1 MRNICTTKSNK
12 KLNNNLGYY
21 NSEHIRFF
29 EFDAKQSIY
38 KMYYASN
45 KSIDTFIFN
54 SSQMNQEI
62 IDFITQLGD
71 GLKIIIY
78 HDDNSE
84 INLNDKVH
92 HIVDYNIDLDG
103 QKLPQFII
111 NNKIY
116 NNISSAFNKTYDM
129 VYFLDQDMTIR
140 EGLSQLLYP
149 NWKSQIR
156 LFNGEKIQHYQNVG
170 SINEQER
177 KNILLE
183 SKTLLCSNEDYVCE
197 AMMCG
202 CHVADISSDNPDI
215 VFNNVNN
222 PIMPENL
229 QFTTYAKII
238 EEFIL

>member
-29 EFDAKQSIY
+29 EFDNKQSIY
-38 KMYYASN
+38 KMYYSSN
-45 KSIDTFIFN
+45 KSIDTFIIN

-62 IDFITQLGD
+62 IDFINQLGD
-71 GLKIIIY
+71 SLKVIIY
-78 HDDNSE
+78 HDDVTP
-84 INLNDKVH
+84 INFGNKVQ
-92 HIVDYNIDLDG
+92 HIVDHHLDLDG

-111 NNKIY
+111 NDKIY
-116 NNISSAFNKTYDM
+116 NDLPSTFTKNYDM
-129 VYFLDQDMTIR
+129 VYFLDQDTSIT

-149 NWKSQIR
+149 NGKSQIR

-170 SINEQER
+170 YINERER

-183 SKTLLCSNEDYVCE
+183 SKTLLFSNEDYVCE
-197 AMMCG
+197 AVMCG
-202 CHVADISSDNPDI
+202 CSVADISSNNPDI
-215 VFNNVNN
+215 VFNNVSS
-222 PIMPENL
+222 PTTPENI

>member
-45 KSIDTFIFN
+45 KSIDTFIIN
-54 SSQMNQEI
+54 SSQMNPEI

-71 GLKIIIY
+71 SLKIIIY
-78 HDDNSE
+78 HDDTSE
-84 INLNDKVH
+84 INVSNKVH
-92 HIVDYNIDLDG
+92 HIVDYSINIEG

-111 NNKIY
+111 NDKVY
-116 NNISSAFNKTYDM
+116 NIPVSFNKTYDM
-129 VYFLDQDMTIR
+129 VYFLDQDNTIR
-140 EGLSQLLYP
+140 SGLSQLLYP
-149 NWKSQIR
+149 NGKSQIR
-156 LFNGEKIQHYQNVG
+156 LFNGEKIQHYQNLG
-170 SINEQER
+170 YINEQER

-183 SKTLLCSNEDYVCE
+183 SKTLLFSNEDYVCE
-197 AMMCG
+197 AAMCG
-202 CHVADISSDNPDI
+202 CSIADISSDNPDI
-215 VFNNVNN
+215 IFNNVNN
-222 PIMPENL
+222 PIVPENI